1 MAAAASSTRPAATDL
16 AGDAISP
23 ADDEALH
30 WLRWRESKDTT
41 AREALIA
48 RHLAYARTVAATYYG
63 RRIHDEIEFG
73 DYLQYARIGL
83 LEAMDRFDPAHGVQF
98 RTFAAR
104 RMHGAILDG
113 IERLSEKQQQI
124 AVRQR
129 LKKERVQAVKDA
141 AAAEASPSGSARR
154 DAQGRGADDLF
165 RYLADVGIGLAIC
178 RLLEGTGMVDVES
191 SAENAMPEQR
201 YEAVELAQLHR
212 RTLELMADLS
222 PQQRTVIR
230 YHYLQEHSFEE
241 IASMMTVTRS
251 RVSQIHRQGLAA
263 LRALLSAVPSC
274 DVAW

>member
-1 MAAAASSTRPAATDL
+1 MAAAASSTRFFATDPKDDS
-16 AGDAISP
+16 ASP
-23 ADDEALH
+23 ADDETAQ
-30 WLRWRESKDTT
+30 WLRWRESKDAA
-41 AREALIA
+41 AREALIS
-48 RHLAYARTVAATYYG
+48 RHIAYARTVAATYYG

-83 LEAMDRFDPAHGVQF
+83 LEAMDRFDPAQGVQF

-129 LKKERVQAVKDA
+129 LRKERVQAVKEA
-141 AAAEASPSGSARR
+141 ASAEASPSASTRR
-154 DAQGRGADDLF
+154 DAPARSADDLF

-178 RLLEGTGMVDVES
+178 RLLEGTGMVDVEA
-191 SAENAMPEQR
+191 SAENTMPEQR
-201 YEAVELAQLHR
+201 YEAIELAQLHR
-212 RTLELMADLS
+212 RTLELMAALS

-241 IASMMTVTRS
+241 IADMMSVTRS
-251 RVSQIHRQGLAA
+251 RVSQIHRQGLSA

>member
-1 MAAAASSTRPAATDL
+1 MAASAAPSTRDL
-16 AGDAISP
+16 ASRSP
-23 ADDEALH
+23 EDEASQPDDEASQ
-30 WLRWRESKDTT
+30 WRRWRERRDVA
-41 AREALIA
+41 AREALIS
-48 RHLAYARTVAATYYG
+48 RHIAYARTVAATYYG

-83 LEAMDRFDPAHGVQF
+83 LESLDRFDPAQGVQF

-129 LKKERVQAVKDA
+129 IRRERVQAVKEA
-141 AAAEASPSGSARR
+141 AAAQAPAGSARR
-154 DAQGRGADDLF
+154 EQGRGADDLF

-178 RLLEGTGMVDVES
+178 RLLEGTGMVDT
-191 SAENAMPEQR
+191 SASPDNAVAEQR

-230 YHYLQEHSFEE
+230 YHYLQDHSFEE
-241 IASMMTVTRS
+241 IADMMSVTRS
-251 RVSQIHRQGLAA
+251 RISQIHRQGLAA
-263 LRALLSAVPSC
+263 LRTLLGTAPSC